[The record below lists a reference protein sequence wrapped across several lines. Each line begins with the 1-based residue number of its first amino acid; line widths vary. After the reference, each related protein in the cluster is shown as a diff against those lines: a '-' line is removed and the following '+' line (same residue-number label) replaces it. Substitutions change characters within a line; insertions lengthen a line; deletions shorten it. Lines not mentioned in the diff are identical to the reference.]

1 MNEQEVKFKQEIEK
15 EIEGLS
21 LKVRLIVLVN
31 KIIAENGIIELTE
44 EQKEKN
50 WNLTYAEK
58 RELRNFY
65 KKKKDQKVTLDFEE
79 EKNANDITF
88 KDLFAE
94 RECRENQ

>member
-15 EIEGLS
+15 EIEELS

-44 EQKEKN
+44 EHKEKK

-65 KKKKDQKVTLDFEE
+65 KKKKRPKS
-79 EKNANDITF
+79 TF
-88 KDLFAE
+88 RFRGKKSG
-94 RECRENQ
+94 